1 MKILLLSVYAA
12 LALVLLD
19 AGCAGGVGNN
29 PPRDDEARQRAERV
43 FRESF
48 TRGNRQMAARVEQQD
63 EVQALCTRY
72 RNEPPK
78 DVAEKIEKTEAA
90 NVRYPTSGKLLGDW
104 RQGEKIAQNGYG
116 LRFTDPDT
124 KRPNGGGCYNCH
136 GIAPAEISFGTIGP
150 NLYRFGVR
158 RGTDEATQRYVY
170 GKIYDSQASTA
181 CSHMPRFG
189 HNGVLTEEQITHLVA
204 LLLDPASPVNQ

>member
-1 MKILLLSVYAA
+1 MKLHLP
-12 LALVLLD
+12 LAVLTAFL
-19 AGCAGGVGNN
+19 AGCAGGLS
-29 PPRDDEARQRAERV
+29 DDEARARAERV

-48 TRGNRQMAARVEQQD
+48 SHGNRQMAAKVEQQD

-78 DVAEKIEKTEAA
+78 DVADGIERSQAA
-90 NVRYPTSGKLLGDW
+90 SIRYPASGKLLGDW
-104 RQGEKIAQNGYG
+104 RQGEKIAQDGYG

-124 KRPNGGGCYNCH
+124 RRPNGGGCYNCH
-136 GIAPAEISFGTIGP
+136 RIAPAEISYGTVAP
-150 NLYRFGVR
+150 SLYRFGAL
-158 RGTDEATQRYVY
+158 RGTGAATQRYVY

-189 HNGVLTEEQITHLVA
+189 HNAVLTEEQIMHLVA
-204 LLLDPASPVNQ
+204 LLLDPNSPVNQ

>member
-1 MKILLLSVYAA
+1 MMRAFSVAA
-12 LALVLLD
+12 VLAI
-19 AGCAGGVGNN
+19 AGCAGAVS
-29 PPRDDEARQRAERV
+29 DDEARQQAERV

-48 TRGNRQMAARVEQQD
+48 THGNRQMAAKVEHQD

-72 RNEPPK
+72 RNELPK
-78 DVAEKIEKTEAA
+78 DAAEKIERTQAGSI
-90 NVRYPTSGKLLGDW
+90 RYPASGKFLGDW
-104 RQGEKIAQNGYG
+104 RQGEKIAQDGYG

-136 GIAPAEISFGTIGP
+136 RIAPAEISYGTIGP
-150 NLYRFGVR
+150 SLYRFGAL
-158 RGTDEATQRYVY
+158 RGADEPVQRYVY
-170 GKIYDSQASTA
+170 GKIYDSQAFLA

-204 LLLDPASPVNQ
+204 LLLDPGSPVNR

>member
-1 MKILLLSVYAA
+1 MKRVSLILLAGL
-12 LALVLLD
+12 
-19 AGCAGGVGNN
+19 AGCAGA
-29 PPRDDEARQRAERV
+29 PSDDETRARAEQV

-48 TRGNRQMAARVEQQD
+48 THGNRQMAARVDRQD

-78 DVAEKIEKTEAA
+78 EVADRIEAA
-90 NVRYPTSGKLLGDW
+90 ETAAIRYPASGKFLGDW
-104 RQGEKIAQNGYG
+104 RKGEKIAQDGYG

-136 GIAPAEISFGTIGP
+136 RIAPAEISYGTVGP
-150 NLYRFGVR
+150 SLYRFGAL
-158 RGTDEATQRYVY
+158 RGAGEPVQRYVY
-170 GKIYDSQASTA
+170 AKIYDSQAFLA

-189 HNGVLTEEQITHLVA
+189 HNGILTEEQITHLVA
-204 LLLDPASPVNQ
+204 LLLDPESPVNK